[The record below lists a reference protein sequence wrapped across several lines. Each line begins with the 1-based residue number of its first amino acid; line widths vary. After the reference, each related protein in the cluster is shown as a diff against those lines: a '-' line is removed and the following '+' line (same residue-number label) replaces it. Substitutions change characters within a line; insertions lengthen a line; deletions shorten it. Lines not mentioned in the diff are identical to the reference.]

1 MKKDDILKSIDGIEI
16 QNIEQFSQLIMDRP
30 NALIDLLIERDGMDY
45 ETDVSL
51 TTREDN
57 KSMGYIGLQT
67 TLIKINCKNNGYRK
81 VFFYSKFPH
90 VN

>member
-67 TLIKINCKNNGYRK
+67 TFDQDQLQEYMAIEKYSLLK
-81 VFFYSKFPH
+81 V
-90 VN
+90 